1 MGSEFEPSSYLD
13 QATVAKW
20 KTLSDLIPHLRSSG
34 LFTLQEDIE
43 AAVIISHEET
53 IYDDIDKQDKIQ
65 RVNNKNNSVL
75 AKTQF
80 ILDGSLVSRFQ
91 LLLETKSR
99 ILAIVTIRELAV
111 QNWRSMWS
119 NKIGQ
124 GQKV

>member
-1 MGSEFEPSSYLD
+1 M
-13 QATVAKW
+13 
-20 KTLSDLIPHLRSSG
+20 IPHLRSSG

-99 ILAIVTIRELAV
+99 ILAIVTIRELTV
-111 QNWRSMWS
+111 QNWRSMS
-119 NKIGQ
+119 TNKIGQ